1 MYSNLCPE
9 TVGLRGLSPIELIEL
24 TARHGLGGV
33 DFPAA
38 AMRDADEVRRL
49 TDLLHNDGLQWGLF
63 WMPRDFPTTDDATM
77 AKGLDRLRELL
88 PIVQAAG
95 CTRTYNHVW
104 PAGDLPYDEQF
115 ALTVSRLRPVAA
127 LLADHGVSYGLEF
140 IGPKHLRDT
149 RPHPFIYR
157 LDQAIAL
164 ADAVGHGAG
173 VVFDFFHAYTSGCTA
188 AEARRL
194 LSDAGGG
201 SRIVNVHANDAR
213 LDRCPDEQLD
223 GERDLPLATGVIDA
237 PGLMSVLR
245 DLRYEG
251 PVIVE
256 PFEPQRSRLA
266 ALRPDDATA
275 EVRVALERLMG

>member
-1 MYSNLCPE
+1 
-9 TVGLRGLSPIELIEL
+9 
-24 TARHGLGGV
+24 
-33 DFPAA
+33 
-38 AMRDADEVRRL
+38 
-49 TDLLHNDGLQWGLF
+49 
-63 WMPRDFPTTDDATM
+63 M
-77 AKGLDRLRELL
+77 AKGLTRLRDLL

-104 PAGDLPYDEQF
+104 PAGDLPYEEQF

-140 IGPKHLRDT
+140 IGPKHLRET
-149 RPHPFIYR
+149 RPHPFIHR

-173 VVFDFFHAYTSGCTA
+173 IVLDFFHAYTSGCTV

-201 SRIVNVHANDAR
+201 SRVVNVHANDAPPGR
-213 LDRCPDEQLD
+213 RPGEQLD

-237 PGLMSVLR
+237 PALVAVLR
-245 DLRYEG
+245 DLRYAG
-251 PVIVE
+251 PIIVE

-266 ALRPDDATA
+266 ALSPDAA
-275 EVRVALERLMG
+275 AKEVRDALARLMGGAS